1 MFTKLDQA
9 PEVFWTISF
18 ELLHGSDG
26 GWELTV
32 TYKVLLTS
40 EARDEGVVRVV
51 YLSDPGML
59 RLF

>member
-9 PEVFWTISF
+9 PEVFWTFSF

-32 TYKVLLTS
+32 AYKVLLMS
-40 EARDEGVVRVV
+40 KAWDEYFVRVV
-51 YLSDPGML
+51 NLSDPGML